1 MSRTVRRLVRDM
13 RSNGTG
19 IAHARQRGADPRAM
33 REANRLLVLNCLRA
47 QGPLARVTI
56 AQRTGLSRTTVSSQV
71 ERLLHDGLVR
81 EGEPQSAAPSGGR
94 RPILVHFNEAAG
106 YIIGV
111 DLGRTHCTLVAANL
125 AAEVVARQSGPCDTN
140 RGPHDTLPLLTAEIR
155 GFAAKQGIAWD
166 RVLGIGMGIPG
177 PVDSGGHKLVSPPR
191 MPGWH
196 GVDIPAILGR
206 ELNVPIYLGNDAN
219 MGALGESRFGAG
231 RGVEVLAYVKVGT
244 GIGCG
249 LVVDGRV
256 YTGSRGFAGELGHMT
271 IDELGPQCEC
281 GNRGCLEAVT
291 GAPAIVADA
300 VAGISLRRTAGAGDP
315 ALPATAA
322 PTQAPA
328 LAGCAL
334 VDISDVVQAAQ
345 EDDAAS
351 RAAIAR
357 AGELIGIALA
367 GLVNLVNPSL
377 ILLDGGVARAGGLL
391 IEPIRR
397 AISARS
403 LAAAS
408 SVVRIEQGALG
419 DNAIALGAVA
429 TVLDAAFG
437 TPAALTAMAPQKEG
451 DVESAL
457 AHA

>member
-13 RSNGTG
+13 RSNGSG
-19 IAHARQRGADPRAM
+19 AAHPRQRGADPRAM
-33 REANRLLVLNCLRA
+33 REANRLLVLNCLRE
-47 QGPLARVTI
+47 QGPLARVTL
-56 AQRTGLSRTTVSSQV
+56 AQHTGLSRTTVSSQV
-71 ERLLHDGLVR
+71 ERLLHEGLVR

-94 RPILVHFNEAAG
+94 RPILVHFNETAG
-106 YIIGV
+106 YILGV

-140 RGPHDTLPLLTAEIR
+140 RGPQVTLPLLIAEIR
-155 GFAAKQGIAWD
+155 EFVAKQGIAWD

-177 PVDSGGHKLVSPPR
+177 PVDNAGHRLVSPPR

-231 RGVEVLAYVKVGT
+231 QGVEVLAYVKVGT

-249 LVVDGRV
+249 LVVDGQV
-256 YTGSRGFAGELGHMT
+256 YAGSRGFAGELGHMT

-300 VAGISLRRTAGAGDP
+300 AAGLSLRRLTEKGDP
-315 ALPATAA
+315 PVSAA
-322 PTQAPA
+322 GPPA

-334 VDISDVVQAAQ
+334 ADIADVVQAAQ
-345 EDDAAS
+345 ANDAAS
-351 RAAIAR
+351 QAAIMR

-367 GLVNLVNPSL
+367 SLVNLVNPSL
-377 ILLDGGVARAGGLL
+377 ILVDGGVARAGALL

-397 AISARS
+397 AIAARS

-419 DNAIALGAVA
+419 DRAIALGAVA

-437 TPAALTAMAPQKEG
+437 APAALTAIPPKRKEAA
-451 DVESAL
+451 ENAL
-457 AHA
+457 ARA